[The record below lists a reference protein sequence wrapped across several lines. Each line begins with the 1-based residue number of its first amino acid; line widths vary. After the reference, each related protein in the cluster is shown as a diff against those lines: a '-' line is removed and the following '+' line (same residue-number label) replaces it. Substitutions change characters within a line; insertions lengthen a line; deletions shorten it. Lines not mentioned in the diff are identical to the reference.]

1 MNDWFLM
8 EFLNQ
13 PFYED
18 ETDCKRI
25 RRDAEKRKNQ
35 IRQGKQADGS
45 NARSLVSLNNC
56 DLERWQKKECK
67 ALGMKKVSE
76 SVVYIGQVSWDK
88 SIRLLLAKLKIG
100 DASQATQGI

>member
-1 MNDWFLM
+1 MGERNMKLITQAKHILNDWFLM

-13 PFYED
+13 PSYED

-67 ALGMKKVSE
+67 ALGISNLDR
-76 SVVYIGQVSWDK
+76 SRK
-88 SIRLLLAKLKIG
+88 SG
-100 DASQATQGI
+100 GN